1 MAAHRW
7 QRPAKSAGAG
17 AAEVS
22 APGKGKGAAS
32 GMASKVGIKAA
43 RSSAGNR
50 PIGCMVDSHQSL
62 SCIMGLPRC
71 LLHLATLSD
80 P

>member
-17 AAEVS
+17 AGAAQVS
-22 APGKGKGAAS
+22 VPGKGAAS
-32 GMASKVGIKAA
+32 GMASKVVIKAA

-62 SCIMGLPRC
+62 SCIMRLGDL
-71 LLHLATLSD
+71 
-80 P
+80 

>member
-1 MAAHRW
+1 MSV
-7 QRPAKSAGAG
+7 P
-17 AAEVS
+17 
-22 APGKGKGAAS
+22 GKGAAS

-62 SCIMGLPRC
+62 SCIMGLQRC
-71 LLHLATLSD
+71 LIHLATLSD
-80 P
+80 PFSSAV